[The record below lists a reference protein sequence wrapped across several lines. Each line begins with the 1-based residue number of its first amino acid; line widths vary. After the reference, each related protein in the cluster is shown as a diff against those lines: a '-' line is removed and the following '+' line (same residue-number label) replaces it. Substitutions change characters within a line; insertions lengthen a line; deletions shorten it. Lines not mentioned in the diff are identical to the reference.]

1 MQVDSPAF
9 ARHSRGGETVLVV
22 EDEQAMREVTRRILT
37 RNGYQVITA
46 ATGADAV
53 ELAARLEREIH
64 LLITDVIMP
73 QMLGKEVAD
82 RIRAARPGIRT
93 LYMSGYAHP
102 VLASQGTLEARV
114 TLIEK
119 PFTESA
125 LLDKI
130 KEVLDTP
137 D

>member
-1 MQVDSPAF
+1 MRRSCWFGSPP
-9 ARHSRGGETVLVV
+9 ETGWSS
-22 EDEQAMREVTRRILT
+22 TRP
-37 RNGYQVITA
+37 NGS
-46 ATGADAV
+46 GASGAEAID
-53 ELAARLEREIH
+53 LAASLEQEIH

-82 RIRAARPGIRT
+82 RIRATRPAIRT

-102 VLASQGTLEARV
+102 VLASQCTLDQGV

-119 PFTESA
+119 PFTEPA
-125 LLDKI
+125 LLNKI
-130 KEVLDTP
+130 KEVLDIP